1 MGKKQGKAKKPKREK
16 VVYYDDNSTVAD
28 MSALRRGGNKAPK
41 EPRAPRI
48 VGNTARDK
56 WNTYKMSV
64 LMMIKPMLVV
74 LLILGILYV
83 LMSLALGHW

>member
-1 MGKKQGKAKKPKREK
+1 MGKKQDKTKKPKKEK
-16 VVYYDDNSTVAD
+16 VIYYDDHSTVAD
-28 MSALRRGGNKAPK
+28 MSALRKGGRSQK

-64 LMMIKPMLVV
+64 LMMLKPMLVV

-83 LMSLALGHW
+83 LMSLVLGHW